1 MRSSRFVPAGQN
13 CGASVIPTGV
23 VHPVCDTP
31 DAFDFLVFGQQNPSQ
46 LTNELVATVEQIQ
59 LGYEP
64 GVVTN
69 ISAQGHG
76 AYS

>member
-1 MRSSRFVPAGQN
+1 MP
-13 CGASVIPTGV
+13 V

-46 LTNELVATVEQIQ
+46 LTNELVATIEQIQ
-59 LGYEP
+59 LGYKP